1 MYKTTC
7 DSIYQGN
14 MMEVSL
20 MNEINWDMQI
30 TLITVIH
37 TDIGKLIRN
46 KYVLM
51 FDERKK
57 GYKYFRNVYVKRF
70 WREMFVFSVHIYN
83 CS

>member
-1 MYKTTC
+1 
-7 DSIYQGN
+7 
-14 MMEVSL
+14 
-20 MNEINWDMQI
+20 MQI

-70 WREMFVFSVHIYN
+70 
-83 CS
+83 